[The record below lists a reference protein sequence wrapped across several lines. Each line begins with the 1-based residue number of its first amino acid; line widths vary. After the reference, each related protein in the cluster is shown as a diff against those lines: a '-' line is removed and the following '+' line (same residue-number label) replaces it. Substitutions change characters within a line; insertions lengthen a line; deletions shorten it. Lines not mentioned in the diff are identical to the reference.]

1 MRAQMESSFFE
12 ILAPR
17 EWSVPLVF
25 NSPHSGQ
32 HIPQEL
38 LRASRLSKQAL
49 RQSEDSFVDE
59 LFAGCVEFGAPLL
72 HALVSRSFVDLNR
85 EPYELDPR
93 MFVEELPRHMNA
105 ASPRV
110 LSGLGTIPRI
120 VTEGEQIYRGKLPL
134 HKALER
140 IEKIYKPYHR
150 TLSALLAEAYG
161 QTGMVLLIDCH
172 SMPASAVQPN
182 NQSSGR
188 IDVVLGDRFGS
199 SSDTAFVSS
208 LETALLNVG
217 FSVRR
222 NRPYA
227 GGFIT
232 ETHGL
237 PRQNRHAIQIEINR
251 QLYMHEGK
259 LEKNAGFDGT
269 QRALTSAMKTFF
281 AAVAEFSEASRQR
294 TAAE

>member
-1 MRAQMESSFFE
+1 MESSFFE

-32 HIPQEL
+32 HIPPEL
-38 LRASRLSKQAL
+38 LNQSRLSGHAL

-59 LFAGCVEFGAPLL
+59 LFADCVELGAPLL
-72 HALVSRSFVDLNR
+72 HALVSRSFIDLNR

-93 MFVEELPRHMNA
+93 MFLEDLPRHMNA
-105 ASPRV
+105 GSPRV

-120 VTEGEQIYRGKLPL
+120 VSEGEQIYRGKLPL
-134 HKALER
+134 LQALNR
-140 IEKIYKPYHR
+140 IEKVYKPYHR
-150 TLSALLAEAYG
+150 TLSALLAEAHG
-161 QTGMVLLIDCH
+161 QTGMVVLIDCH
-172 SMPASAVQPN
+172 SMPASAVQSGSS
-182 NQSSGR
+182 SSGV
-188 IDVVLGDRFGS
+188 DVVLGDRFGT
-199 SSDTAFVSS
+199 SSDPAFVSW
-208 LETALLNVG
+208 LEQALMDAG

-251 QLYMHEGK
+251 QLYMSETR
-259 LEKNAGFDGT
+259 LEKNANFGAT
-269 QRALTSAMKTFF
+269 QRALTKAIEGFF
-281 AAVAEFSEASRQR
+281 AGIAQISDKTHLRP
-294 TAAE
+294 AAE